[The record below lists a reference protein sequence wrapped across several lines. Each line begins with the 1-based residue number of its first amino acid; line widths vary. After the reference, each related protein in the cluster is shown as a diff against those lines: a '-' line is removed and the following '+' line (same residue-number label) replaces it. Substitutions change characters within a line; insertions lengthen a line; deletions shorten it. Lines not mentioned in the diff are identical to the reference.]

1 MRVLIVEDDEKI
13 RDFLADGLQREGFRV
28 VSVERGSDAV
38 AAVRVGEF
46 AAVVLDLMLP
56 DLDGLSVLEHL
67 RGEGYDTP
75 VLILSAKR
83 SVDDRVR
90 GLRSGGDDYL
100 TKPFSFA
107 ELVVRLQA
115 LIRRSNR
122 NAATGTVLAA
132 ADLTMNLV
140 TREVRRNGVRIELQ
154 PKEFALLEYFLRNR
168 DVVLSK
174 TTIME
179 QIWSYD
185 FDPQTNIVDV
195 LVSRLRSKIDKEFQ
209 PKLIHT
215 IRGVGYVLK
224 TDQR

>member
-1 MRVLIVEDDEKI
+1 MRVLVVEDDPKI
-13 RDFLADGLQREGFRV
+13 SSFLLDGLQREGFTVRA
-28 VSVERGSDAV
+28 VERGVDAV
-38 AAVRVGEF
+38 AAVQDQEF
-46 AAVVLDLMLP
+46 AAIVLDLMLP
-56 DLDGLSVLEHL
+56 DIDGLSVVERL
-67 RGEGYDTP
+67 RADGDRTP
-75 VLILSAKR
+75 ILILSAKR

-115 LIRRSNR
+115 LLRRSGST
-122 NAATGTVLAA
+122 AAGATRLRA
-132 ADLTMNLV
+132 ADLTLDLV
-140 TREVRRNGVRIELQ
+140 SRELRRGGQRIELQ
-154 PKEFALLEYFLRNR
+154 PKEFALLEYLLHNR

-174 TTIME
+174 SSIME
-179 QIWSYD
+179 RIWGYD

-195 LVSRLRSKIDKEFQ
+195 LISRLRAKVDKGFE

>member
-1 MRVLIVEDDEKI
+1 MRVLVVEDDTKI
-13 RDFLADGLQREGFRV
+13 SAFLVDGLQREGFAVRA
-28 VSVERGSDAV
+28 VERGVDAV
-38 AAVRVGEF
+38 AAVQDEEF
-46 AAVVLDLMLP
+46 AAIVLDLMLP
-56 DLDGLSVLEHL
+56 DIDGVSVVERL
-67 RGEGYDTP
+67 RADGDQTP
-75 VLILSAKR
+75 ILILSAKR

-115 LIRRSNR
+115 LLRRAGTAS
-122 NAATGTVLAA
+122 AATTRLRA
-132 ADLTMNLV
+132 ADLSLDLV
-140 TREVRRNGVRIELQ
+140 SREVRRGSKRIELQ
-154 PKEFALLEYFLRNR
+154 PKEFSLLEYLLRNR

-174 TTIME
+174 STIME
-179 QIWSYD
+179 QVWGYD

-195 LVSRLRSKIDKEFQ
+195 LVSRLRSKVDKGFE

>member
-1 MRVLIVEDDEKI
+1 MRVLVVEDDTKI
-13 RDFLADGLQREGFRV
+13 SAFLVDGLQREGFAVRA
-28 VSVERGSDAV
+28 VERGVDAV
-38 AAVRVGEF
+38 AAVQDEEF
-46 AAVVLDLMLP
+46 AAIVLDLMLP
-56 DLDGLSVLEHL
+56 DIDGVSVVERL
-67 RGEGYDTP
+67 RADGDQTP
-75 VLILSAKR
+75 ILILSAKR

-115 LIRRSNR
+115 LLRRAGTAST
-122 NAATGTVLAA
+122 ATTRLRA
-132 ADLTMNLV
+132 ADLSLDLIS
-140 TREVRRNGVRIELQ
+140 REVRRGSKRIELQ
-154 PKEFALLEYFLRNR
+154 PKEFSLLEYLLRNR

-174 TTIME
+174 STIME
-179 QIWSYD
+179 QVWGYD

-195 LVSRLRSKIDKEFQ
+195 LVSRLRSKVDKGFE

>member
-1 MRVLIVEDDEKI
+1 MRVLVVEDDAKI
-13 RDFLADGLQREGFRV
+13 REFLIDGLRREGYEV
-28 VSVERGSDAV
+28 VGVERGV
-38 AAVRVGEF
+38 EAAHAARAGGFV
-46 AAVVLDLMLP
+46 AVVLDLMLP
-56 DLDGLSVLEHL
+56 DIDGLSVVERL
-67 RGEGYDTP
+67 RAAGDDTP
-75 VLILSAKR
+75 ILILSAKR

-115 LIRRSNR
+115 LIRRSAR
-122 NAATGTVLAA
+122 GGTGATVLQA
-132 ADLTMNLV
+132 ADLRLNLV
-140 TREVRRNGVRIELQ
+140 TREVWRGERRIELQ
-154 PKEFALLEYFLRNR
+154 PKEFALLEYLIKNR

-174 TTIME
+174 TTIIE
-179 QIWSYD
+179 DIWGYD

-195 LVSRLRSKIDKEFQ
+195 LVSRLRSKVDKGFE

-224 TDQR
+224 AD

>member
-1 MRVLIVEDDEKI
+1 MRVLVVEDDPKI
-13 RDFLADGLQREGFRV
+13 SSFLLDGLQREGFTVRA
-28 VSVERGSDAV
+28 VERGVDAV
-38 AAVRVGEF
+38 AAVQDQEF
-46 AAVVLDLMLP
+46 AAIVLDLMLP
-56 DLDGLSVLEHL
+56 DIDGLSVVERL
-67 RGEGYDTP
+67 RADGDRTP
-75 VLILSAKR
+75 ILILSAKR

-115 LIRRSNR
+115 LLRRSGST
-122 NAATGTVLAA
+122 AAGVTRLRA
-132 ADLTMNLV
+132 ADLTLDLV
-140 TREVRRNGVRIELQ
+140 SRELRRGGQRIELQ
-154 PKEFALLEYFLRNR
+154 PKEFALLEYLLHNR

-174 TTIME
+174 SSIME
-179 QIWSYD
+179 RIWGYD

-195 LVSRLRSKIDKEFQ
+195 LISRLRSKVDKGFE